1 MATRRD
7 LIKTP
12 CPERQLFEKAILG
25 GLRKD
30 KLNRFLEHVSQCS
43 RCQKIYEVMAA
54 VKNELA
60 ARSLNIPE
68 SVSPEDSR
76 AWQRSARV
84 RLAEIERSERAKAK
98 KPHSTWILSVKFLV
112 PTALLLILL
121 VAGYLF
127 FIIPL
132 GQNDRLRSPDS
143 GELRLLS
150 PVGHLAT
157 SPDAFSWTPIQGGE
171 NYVLVMTDEKLN
183 RVFFDE
189 VLKPSTSRPLPE
201 ELRSGL
207 MRGRTYVWTVT
218 ATDENALTLAT
229 QSASFVID

>member
-68 SVSPEDSR
+68 SLSPEDSR

-98 KPHSTWILSVKFLV
+98 KPHSSWILSAKFLV
-112 PTALLLILL
+112 PATLLLVIV
-121 VAGYLF
+121 VAGYILF
-127 FIIPL
+127 LSPV
-132 GQNDRLRSPDS
+132 GQRDRLRSVDS
-143 GELRLLS
+143 GELRLLA
-150 PVGHLAT
+150 PVGHLTA
-157 SPDAFSWTPIQGGE
+157 PPEEFSWTPVPGADAH
-171 NYVLVMTDEKLN
+171 VLTMTDEKLN
-183 RVFFDE
+183 RIFFDDT
-189 VLKPSTSRPLPE
+189 LKASTKIPLPE
-201 ELRSGL
+201 KLWKGL
-207 MRGRTYVWTVT
+207 ERGRTYVWTVI
-218 ATDENALTLAT
+218 AVDEDNHALAT
-229 QSASFVID
+229 KSASFIID